1 MSYQPESSPPS
12 LRPRRG
18 PPPRAIRRT
27 REEVLAIL
35 DPDPVVPHVSGR
47 VSAGHAAAA
56 ASLGPRPPPVEPPL
70 EAFGPITLEDYLAK
84 KERSHTR
91 KRERLN
97 QQRVEMLCHP
107 FYIERR
113 AVMRRTVDL
122 TREVNRITDMITSL
136 ESLRHR
142 VRKDNKKKY
151 VEGLQDTYMLERL
164 QKQEEIMRL
173 TDRLIEL
180 PTIIE
185 NIHKQYEVPYVERP
199 VAFGFGGG
207 APNKTATQRRRNRRR
222 HKWSL
227 KYKRSINCNHP
238 KGFSQ
243 RQHCKY
249 GRKNVTKK
257 H

>member
-18 PPPRAIRRT
+18 PPPRAIWRT
-27 REEVLAIL
+27 SEEVLALL
-35 DPDPVVPHVSGR
+35 DPVSRVSGR
-47 VSAGHAAAA
+47 VSAGQAAAA
-56 ASLGPRPPPVEPPL
+56 AALGPRPPPVEPPL
-70 EAFGPITLEDYLAK
+70 EVFGPITLEDYLAK
-84 KERSHTR
+84 KERSQTR

-185 NIHKQYEVPYVERP
+185 NIHRQYEVPYVERP
-199 VAFGFGGG
+199 IAFGFGGG
-207 APNKTATQRRRNRRR
+207 ASNKTATQRRRNHRR

-227 KYKRSINCNHP
+227 KYKRSIDCNHP

-249 GRKNVTKK
+249 GRKNVTKRR
-257 H
+257 

>member
-18 PPPRAIRRT
+18 PPPRAIWRT
-27 REEVLAIL
+27 SEEVLAL
-35 DPDPVVPHVSGR
+35 LGPDSRVSGR
-47 VSAGHAAAA
+47 VSAGQAAEAAA
-56 ASLGPRPPPVEPPL
+56 LGPRPPPVEPPL
-70 EAFGPITLEDYLAK
+70 EAFGPITLEEYLAK
-84 KERSHTR
+84 KEISQTR
-91 KRERLN
+91 KREILN

-113 AVMRRTVDL
+113 AVMRRTEDL
-122 TREVNRITDMITSL
+122 AREVNRITDMITSL

-151 VEGLQDTYMLERL
+151 VEGLHDTYMLERL

-185 NIHKQYEVPYVERP
+185 NIHRQYEVPYVERP
-199 VAFGFGGG
+199 VALDFGGG
-207 APNKTATQRRRNRRR
+207 ASNKTATQRRNHRR

-227 KYKRSINCNHP
+227 KYKRSIDCNHP

-249 GRKNVTKK
+249 GRKNWTKRR
-257 H
+257 

>member
-1 MSYQPESSPPS
+1 MPS
-12 LRPRRG
+12 
-18 PPPRAIRRT
+18 PPRATKKT
-27 REEVLAIL
+27 REQVEQEL
-35 DPDPVVPHVSGR
+35 DPDIRWQPRPSSGR
-47 VSAGHAAAA
+47 VSGRLSAGQAAAA
-56 ASLGPRPPPVEPPL
+56 AALGPRPPPVEPPL

-84 KERSHTR
+84 KERSQTR

-180 PTIIE
+180 SAIFE

-207 APNKTATQRRRNRRR
+207 APNKTATHRRNHRR

-227 KYKRSINCNHP
+227 KYKRSIDCNHP

-249 GRKNVTKK
+249 GRKNLTKRR
-257 H
+257 

>member
-1 MSYQPESSPPS
+1 MPS
-12 LRPRRG
+12 
-18 PPPRAIRRT
+18 PPRATKKT
-27 REEVLAIL
+27 REQVEQEL
-35 DPDPVVPHVSGR
+35 DPDIRWQPIPPSGR
-47 VSAGHAAAA
+47 VSGRLSAGQAAAA
-56 ASLGPRPPPVEPPL
+56 AALGPRPPPVEPPL
-70 EAFGPITLEDYLAK
+70 EVFGPITLEDYLAK
-84 KERSHTR
+84 KERSQTR

-173 TDRLIEL
+173 TDRMVLL
-180 PTIIE
+180 QTIIE
-185 NIHKQYEVPYVERP
+185 NIHRQHEIPLIEHLG
-199 VAFGFGGG
+199 AFDFGGG
-207 APNKTATQRRRNRRR
+207 ASNKTATRR
-222 HKWSL
+222 HHH
-227 KYKRSINCNHP
+227 NHRRD
-238 KGFSQ
+238 K
-243 RQHCKY
+243 
-249 GRKNVTKK
+249 
-257 H
+257 

>member
-1 MSYQPESSPPS
+1 MSYQPQSSPPS
-12 LRPRRG
+12 LRQRRG

-27 REEVLAIL
+27 REEVLALL
-35 DPDPVVPHVSGR
+35 DPDPVVPR

-56 ASLGPRPPPVEPPL
+56 AALGPRPPPVEPPL
-70 EAFGPITLEDYLAK
+70 EKFGPITLEEHLAK
-84 KERSHTR
+84 KERSQTR

-107 FYIERR
+107 FLLERR
-113 AVMRRTVDL
+113 AVMRRTEDL
-122 TREVNRITDMITSL
+122 YREVNRIIDMITSL
-136 ESLRHR
+136 ETLRPR
-142 VRKDNKKKY
+142 VRKDSKKKY
-151 VEGLQDTYMLERL
+151 VERLHDTYMLERL
-164 QKQEEIMRL
+164 QKQEEILRL
-173 TDRLIEL
+173 RDRLVEL
-180 PTIIE
+180 SAIVE
-185 NIHKQYEVPYVERP
+185 NIHRQYEVPYVERP
-199 VAFGFGGG
+199 SAFGFGGG
-207 APNKTATQRRRNRRR
+207 APNKTATQRRNHRNHRR

-227 KYKRSINCNHP
+227 KYKRSIDCNHP

>member
-1 MSYQPESSPPS
+1 MSYQPQSSPPS

-18 PPPRAIRRT
+18 PPPRAVWRT
-27 REEVLAIL
+27 REEVLAL
-35 DPDPVVPHVSGR
+35 LEPDPR

-70 EAFGPITLEDYLAK
+70 EKFGPITLEEHLAK

-107 FYIERR
+107 FLLERR
-113 AVMRRTVDL
+113 AVMRRREDL
-122 TREVNRITDMITSL
+122 HREVNRITDMVTSL
-136 ESLRHR
+136 ETLRPR
-142 VRKDNKKKY
+142 VRKDSKKKY
-151 VEGLQDTYMLERL
+151 VEGLHDTYMLERL
-164 QKQEEIMRL
+164 QKQEEILRL
-173 TDRLIEL
+173 RDRLIEL
-180 PTIIE
+180 SAIVE
-185 NIHKQYEVPYVERP
+185 NIHRQYEVPYVERP
-199 VAFGFGGG
+199 SAFGFGGG
-207 APNKTATQRRRNRRR
+207 APNKTATQRRNHRR